1 MIKYS
6 NAVRLPF
13 LFALKAEINTGHA
26 APIPIPKLIG
36 KAAANVNEPVI
47 DSACK
52 IPIAALAL
60 CKTAVNKI
68 PTRIPMIGFEN
79 IVSILMNV
87 SFVLKGETAP
97 LICCIPVIK
106 IANPSMIFPTFLC
119 VVRFP
124 NVFKQIPINANN
136 VVIVA
141 VENKLAIPL
150 DPPT

>member
-47 DSACK
+47 DNACK

-68 PTRIPMIGFEN
+68 PTRIP
-79 IVSILMNV
+79 
-87 SFVLKGETAP
+87 P

>member
-1 MIKYS
+1 M
-6 NAVRLPF
+6 
-13 LFALKAEINTGHA
+13 
-26 APIPIPKLIG
+26 
-36 KAAANVNEPVI
+36 
-47 DSACK
+47 
-52 IPIAALAL
+52 AALAL
-60 CKTAVNKI
+60 CRTAVNKI
-68 PTRIPMIGFEN
+68 PTRIPIIGFEN

-106 IANPSMIFPTFLC
+106 IAKPSMIFPTFLC

-141 VENKLAIPL
+141 VENKHNIQPVILVPILAPIIIPIACLSFIIPELTKPMTITVVALL
-150 DPPT
+150 D